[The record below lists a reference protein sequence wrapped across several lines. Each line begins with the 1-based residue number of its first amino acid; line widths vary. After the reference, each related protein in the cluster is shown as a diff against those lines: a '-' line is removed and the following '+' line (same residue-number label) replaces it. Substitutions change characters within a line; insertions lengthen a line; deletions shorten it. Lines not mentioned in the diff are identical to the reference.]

1 MIEHLRSRTTT
12 FLQVRKINE
21 IIDAIKSFRDAAE
34 GTGVNGLINQYTNR
48 INQMKDY
55 LTNTVPTSIDD
66 LLTLINNKLSG
77 YYTKQESDN
86 KFLNKNNAGDYLR
99 YNDLNLN
106 GNLTINS
113 GNQPAIKF
121 NKSNGVL
128 FTIDGVDI
136 SVWPFVIAKDNNK
149 YLEINNNGL
158 ATDKTIITK
167 NNYRKFVKL
176 PQWKDGNSIGESNK
190 NDWREVYAYNPYKN
204 DFHTVFFM
212 IKDAYKRKYN
222 PYEVSDNSSPMTN
235 MSVSFQNYYGGDK
248 NYQTISRIDQN
259 PWNWKFEVHEI
270 WRRRKKHHSSY
281 SDYWEGLGGYIIK
294 CR

>member
-1 MIEHLRSRTTT
+1 MIEHLKSRATT

-21 IIDAIKSFRDAAE
+21 IIDAIKSFREIAE

-48 INQMKDY
+48 LNQMKDY
-55 LTNTVPTSIDD
+55 LTNTVPTSIND
-66 LLTLINNKLSG
+66 LLNSINNKLSE
-77 YYTKQESDN
+77 YYTKQEADDR
-86 KFLNKNNAGDYLR
+86 FLNKNNISDYLR
-99 YNDLNLN
+99 YDDLNLN

-136 SVWPFVIAKDNNK
+136 SVWPFIIAKDNNK
-149 YLEINNNGL
+149 YLEINNGGL

-167 NNYRKFVKL
+167 NNYRKFIKL
-176 PQWKDGNSIGESNK
+176 PQWKDGNYISERNK
-190 NDWREVYAYNPYKN
+190 NDWSEVYAYNPYK
-204 DFHTVFFM
+204 DDYHSVFFM
-212 IKDAYKRKYN
+212 IRNAYKRPYN
-222 PYEVSDNSSPMTN
+222 PYEVNDGPMTD
-235 MSVSFQNYYGGDK
+235 MSVSFQNYYGDNK

-259 PWNWKFEVHEI
+259 PWNWRFEVHEI
-270 WRRRKKHHSSY
+270 WRQRKKHHSSY
-281 SDYWEGLGGYIIK
+281 SDYWDGLGGWTIK

>member
-1 MIEHLRSRTTT
+1 
-12 FLQVRKINE
+12 
-21 IIDAIKSFRDAAE
+21 
-34 GTGVNGLINQYTNR
+34 
-48 INQMKDY
+48 MKDY
-55 LTNTVPTSIDD
+55 LTNTVSTSIDD
-66 LLTLINNKLSG
+66 LLAFINNKLSG

-86 KFLNKNNAGDYLR
+86 KFLNKNNTGDYLR
-99 YNDLNLN
+99 YDDLNLN

-176 PQWKDGNSIGESNK
+176 PQWKDGNSIGEWNK

-259 PWNWKFEVHEI
+259 PWNWKFELHEI
-270 WRRRKKHHSSY
+270 WRQRKKHHSSY
-281 SDYWEGLGGYIIK
+281 SDYWDGLGGYIIK

>member
-34 GTGVNGLINQYTNR
+34 GIGVNGLLNQYTNR

-55 LTNTVPTSIDD
+55 LTNIVPTSIDD
-66 LLTLINNKLSG
+66 LLTFINNKLSG

-99 YNDLNLN
+99 YDDLNLN

-136 SVWPFVIAKDNNK
+136 YVWPFVIAKDNNK

-190 NDWREVYAYNPYKN
+190 NDWREVYAYNQYKN

-235 MSVSFQNYYGGDK
+235 MSVSFQNYYGDDK

>member
-34 GTGVNGLINQYTNR
+34 GIGVNGLLNQYTNR

-55 LTNTVPTSIDD
+55 LTNIVPTSIDD
-66 LLTLINNKLSG
+66 LLTFINNKLSG

-99 YNDLNLN
+99 YDDLNLN

-136 SVWPFVIAKDNNK
+136 YVWPFVIAKDNNK

-190 NDWREVYAYNPYKN
+190 NDWREVYAYNQYKN

>member
-1 MIEHLRSRTTT
+1 MIEHLKSRTTT

-21 IIDAIKSFRDAAE
+21 IIDVIKSFREIAE

-48 INQMKDY
+48 LNQMKDY
-55 LTNTVPTSIDD
+55 LANTVPASIND
-66 LLTLINNKLSG
+66 LLNSINNKLSG

-86 KFLNKNNAGDYLR
+86 KFLNKNNVGDYLR
-99 YNDLNLN
+99 YDDLNLN

-136 SVWPFVIAKDNNK
+136 SVWPFIIAKDNNK

-167 NNYRKFVKL
+167 NNYRKFIKL
-176 PQWKDGNSIGESNK
+176 PQWKDGNYISERNK
-190 NDWREVYAYNPYKN
+190 NDWSEVYAYNPYN
-204 DFHTVFFM
+204 DRHQSIFFM
-212 IKDAYKRKYN
+212 IKDAYKRNYD
-222 PYEVSDNSSPMTN
+222 YDSTTTGPMTN
-235 MSVSFQNYYGGDK
+235 MSVSFQNYYGGEK
-248 NYQTISRIDQN
+248 NYQVISRLDQN
-259 PWNWKFEVHEI
+259 PWNWKFEVCEI
-270 WRRRKKHHSSY
+270 WRQRKKHHSSY
-281 SDYWEGLGGYIIK
+281 RHKWDDEEGYIIK

>member
-1 MIEHLRSRTTT
+1 MIEHLKSRTTT

-21 IIDAIKSFRDAAE
+21 IIDAIKSFREIAE

-48 INQMKDY
+48 LNQMKDY
-55 LTNTVPTSIDD
+55 LTNTVPTSIND
-66 LLTLINNKLSG
+66 LLNSINNKLSE
-77 YYTKQESDN
+77 YYTKQEADDR
-86 KFLNKNNAGDYLR
+86 FLNKNSVSDYLR
-99 YNDLNLN
+99 YDDLNLN

-113 GNQPAIKF
+113 DNQPAIKF

-149 YLEINNNGL
+149 YLEINNGGL

-167 NNYRKFVKL
+167 NNYRKFIKL
-176 PQWKDGNSIGESNK
+176 PQWKDGNYISERNK
-190 NDWREVYAYNPYKN
+190 NDWSEVYAYNPYK
-204 DFHTVFFM
+204 DDYHSVFFM
-212 IKDAYKRKYN
+212 IRNAYKRPYN
-222 PYEVSDNSSPMTN
+222 PYEVNDGPMTD
-235 MSVSFQNYYGGDK
+235 MSVSFQNYYGDNK

-259 PWNWKFEVHEI
+259 PWNWRFEVHEI
-270 WRRRKKHHSSY
+270 WRQRKKHHSSY
-281 SDYWEGLGGYIIK
+281 SDYWDGLGGWTIK

>member
-1 MIEHLRSRTTT
+1 MIEHLKSRTTT

-21 IIDAIKSFRDAAE
+21 IIDAIKSFREIAE

-48 INQMKDY
+48 LNQMKDY
-55 LTNTVPTSIDD
+55 LTNTVPTSIND
-66 LLTLINNKLSG
+66 LLNSINNKLSE
-77 YYTKQESDN
+77 YYTKQEADDR
-86 KFLNKNNAGDYLR
+86 FLNKNNINDYLR
-99 YNDLNLN
+99 YDDLNLN

-149 YLEINNNGL
+149 YLEINNGGL

-176 PQWKDGNSIGESNK
+176 PQWKDGNYISERNK
-190 NDWREVYAYNPYKN
+190 NDWSEVYAYNPYQG
-204 DFHTVFFM
+204 DYHSVFFM
-212 IKDAYKRKYN
+212 IRNAYKRPYN
-222 PYEVSDNSSPMTN
+222 PYEVNDGPMTD
-235 MSVSFQNYYGGDK
+235 MSVSFQNYYGDNK

-259 PWNWKFEVHEI
+259 PWNWRFEVHEI
-270 WRRRKKHHSSY
+270 WRQRKKHHSSY
-281 SDYWEGLGGYIIK
+281 SDYWDGLGGWTIK

>member
-1 MIEHLRSRTTT
+1 MIEHLKSRTTT

-21 IIDAIKSFRDAAE
+21 IIDAIKSFREIAE

-48 INQMKDY
+48 LNQMKDY
-55 LTNTVPTSIDD
+55 LTNTVPASIND
-66 LLTLINNKLSG
+66 LFNSINNKLSG

-86 KFLNKNNAGDYLR
+86 KFLNKNNVGDYLR
-99 YNDLNLN
+99 YDDLNLN

-113 GNQPAIKF
+113 GNQPAVKF

-136 SVWPFVIAKDNNK
+136 SVWPFIIAKDNNK

-167 NNYRKFVKL
+167 NNYRKFIKL
-176 PQWKDGNSIGESNK
+176 PQWKDGNYISERNK
-190 NDWREVYAYNPYKN
+190 NDWSEVYAYNSYK
-204 DFHTVFFM
+204 DDYHSVFFM
-212 IKDAYKRKYN
+212 IRNAYKRHYN
-222 PYEVSDNSSPMTN
+222 PYEVNDGPMTD

-259 PWNWKFEVHEI
+259 PWNWNFEVHEI
-270 WRRRKKHHSSY
+270 WRQRKKHHSSY
-281 SDYWEGLGGYIIK
+281 SDYWDGLGGWTIK

>member
-21 IIDAIKSFRDAAE
+21 IIDAIKSFRYAAE

-66 LLTLINNKLSG
+66 LLAFINNKLSG

-99 YNDLNLN
+99 YDDLNLN

-167 NNYRKFVKL
+167 NNYRKFIKL

-190 NDWREVYAYNPYKN
+190 NNWREVYAYNPYKN

-212 IKDAYKRKYN
+212 IKDAYKRRYN
-222 PYEVSDNSSPMTN
+222 PYEVSDSSSPMTN
-235 MSVSFQNYYGGDK
+235 MSVSFQNYYGDDK

-259 PWNWKFEVHEI
+259 PWNWKFELHEI
-270 WRRRKKHHSSY
+270 WRQRKKHHSSY
-281 SDYWEGLGGYIIK
+281 SDYWDGLGEYIIK

>member
-1 MIEHLRSRTTT
+1 MIEHLKSRTTT

-21 IIDAIKSFRDAAE
+21 IIDAIKSFREIAE

-48 INQMKDY
+48 LNQMKEY
-55 LTNTVPTSIDD
+55 LINTVPTSIND
-66 LLTLINNKLSG
+66 LLNSINNKLSE
-77 YYTKQESDN
+77 YYTKQEADDR
-86 KFLNKNNAGDYLR
+86 FLNKNNVNDYLR
-99 YNDLNLN
+99 YDDLNLN

-149 YLEINNNGL
+149 YLEINNGGL

-176 PQWKDGNSIGESNK
+176 PQWKDGNYISERNK
-190 NDWREVYAYNPYKN
+190 NDWSEVYAYNPYKN
-204 DFHTVFFM
+204 DYHSVFFM
-212 IKDAYKRKYN
+212 IRNAYKRPYN
-222 PYEVSDNSSPMTN
+222 PYEVNDGPMTD
-235 MSVSFQNYYGGDK
+235 MSVSFQNYYGDNK

-259 PWNWKFEVHEI
+259 PWNWRFEVHEI
-270 WRRRKKHHSSY
+270 WRQRKKHHSSY
-281 SDYWEGLGGYIIK
+281 SDYWDGLGGWTIK

>member
-1 MIEHLRSRTTT
+1 MIEHLKSRTTT

-21 IIDAIKSFRDAAE
+21 IIDAIKSFREIAE

-48 INQMKDY
+48 LNQMKEY
-55 LTNTVPTSIDD
+55 LTNTVPTSIND
-66 LLTLINNKLSG
+66 LLNSINNKLSE
-77 YYTKQESDN
+77 YYTKQEADDR
-86 KFLNKNNAGDYLR
+86 FLNKNNINDYLR
-99 YNDLNLN
+99 YDDLNLN

-149 YLEINNNGL
+149 YLEINNGGL

-167 NNYRKFVKL
+167 NNYRKFIKL
-176 PQWKDGNSIGESNK
+176 PQWKDGNYISERNK
-190 NDWREVYAYNPYKN
+190 NDWSEVYAYNPYK
-204 DFHTVFFM
+204 DDYHSVFFM
-212 IKDAYKRKYN
+212 IRNAYKRPYN
-222 PYEVSDNSSPMTN
+222 PYEVNDGPLTD
-235 MSVSFQNYYGGDK
+235 MSVSFQNYYGDNK

-259 PWNWKFEVHEI
+259 PWNWRFEVHEI
-270 WRRRKKHHSSY
+270 WRQRKKHHSSY
-281 SDYWEGLGGYIIK
+281 SDYWDGLGGWTIK

>member
-1 MIEHLRSRTTT
+1 MIEHLKSRTTT

-21 IIDAIKSFRDAAE
+21 IIDAIKSFREIAE

-48 INQMKDY
+48 LNQMKDY
-55 LTNTVPTSIDD
+55 LTNTVPASIND
-66 LLTLINNKLSG
+66 LLNSINNKLSE
-77 YYTKQESDN
+77 YYTKQEADDR
-86 KFLNKNNAGDYLR
+86 FLNKNNINDYLR
-99 YNDLNLN
+99 YDDLNLN

-136 SVWPFVIAKDNNK
+136 SVWPFIIAKDNNK
-149 YLEINNNGL
+149 YLEINNGGL

-167 NNYRKFVKL
+167 NNYRKFIKL
-176 PQWKDGNSIGESNK
+176 PQWKDGNYISERNK
-190 NDWREVYAYNPYKN
+190 NDWSEVYAYNPYK
-204 DFHTVFFM
+204 DDYHSVFFM
-212 IKDAYKRKYN
+212 IRNAYKRPYN
-222 PYEVSDNSSPMTN
+222 PYEVNDGPLTD
-235 MSVSFQNYYGGDK
+235 MSVSFQNYYGDNK

-259 PWNWKFEVHEI
+259 PWNWRFEVHEI
-270 WRRRKKHHSSY
+270 WRQRKKHHSSY
-281 SDYWEGLGGYIIK
+281 SDYWDGLGGWAIK

>member
-66 LLTLINNKLSG
+66 LLAFINNKLSG

-99 YNDLNLN
+99 YDDLNLN
-106 GNLTINS
+106 GNLTVNS

-204 DFHTVFFM
+204 YHHTIFFM
-212 IKDAYKRKYN
+212 IKDAYKRNYDYDSTTN
-222 PYEVSDNSSPMTN
+222 GPMTN
-235 MSVSFQNYYGGDK
+235 MSTSFQNYYGGEK
-248 NYQTISRIDQN
+248 NYEIISRIDQN
-259 PWNWKFEVHEI
+259 PWNWKFEIHYV
-270 WRRRKKHHSSY
+270 WRQRKKHHSYYRHKWNSE
-281 SDYWEGLGGYIIK
+281 EGYTIK

>member
-77 YYTKQESDN
+77 YYTKQESDD
-86 KFLNKNNAGDYLR
+86 KFLNKNNVGDYLR
-99 YNDLNLN
+99 YDDLNLN

-128 FTIDGVDI
+128 FTIDGIDI

-176 PQWKDGNSIGESNK
+176 PQWKDGNSIGELNK
-190 NDWREVYAYNPYKN
+190 NDWREVYAYNQYKN

-212 IKDAYKRKYN
+212 IKDAYKRRYS

>member
-21 IIDAIKSFRDAAE
+21 IIDTIKSFRDAAE

-55 LTNTVPTSIDD
+55 LTNIVPTSIDD
-66 LLTLINNKLSG
+66 LLALINNKLSG

-99 YNDLNLN
+99 YDDLNLN

-136 SVWPFVIAKDNNK
+136 FVWPFVIAKDNNK

-176 PQWKDGNSIGESNK
+176 PQWEDGNSIGESNK

>member
-1 MIEHLRSRTTT
+1 MIEHLKSRTTT

-21 IIDAIKSFRDAAE
+21 IIDTIKSFRDIAE

-55 LTNTVPTSIDD
+55 LTNIVPTSIDD
-66 LLTLINNKLSG
+66 LLALINNKLSG

-99 YNDLNLN
+99 YDDLNLN

-176 PQWKDGNSIGESNK
+176 PQWKDGNSIGEWNK
-190 NDWREVYAYNPYKN
+190 NDWREVYAYNQYKN

>member
-1 MIEHLRSRTTT
+1 MIEHLKSRTTT

-55 LTNTVPTSIDD
+55 LTNTVSTSIDD
-66 LLTLINNKLSG
+66 LLAFINNKLSG

-99 YNDLNLN
+99 YDDLNLN

-136 SVWPFVIAKDNNK
+136 SIWPFVIAKDNNK

-167 NNYRKFVKL
+167 NNYRKFIKL
-176 PQWKDGNSIGESNK
+176 PQWKDGNSIGELNK
-190 NDWREVYAYNPYKN
+190 NDWREVYAYNQYKN

-281 SDYWEGLGGYIIK
+281 SDYWKGLGGYIIK

>member
-1 MIEHLRSRTTT
+1 MIEHLKSRTTT

-21 IIDAIKSFRDAAE
+21 IIDAIKSFREIAE

-48 INQMKDY
+48 LNQMKDY
-55 LTNTVPTSIDD
+55 LINTVPTSIND
-66 LLTLINNKLSG
+66 LLNSINNKLSE
-77 YYTKQESDN
+77 YYTKQEADDR
-86 KFLNKNNAGDYLR
+86 FLNKNNISDYLR
-99 YNDLNLN
+99 YDDLNLN

-149 YLEINNNGL
+149 YLEINNGGL

-167 NNYRKFVKL
+167 NNYRKFIKL
-176 PQWKDGNSIGESNK
+176 PQWKDGNYISERNK
-190 NDWREVYAYNPYKN
+190 NDWSEVYAYNPYK
-204 DFHTVFFM
+204 DDYHSVFFM
-212 IKDAYKRKYN
+212 IRNAYKRPYN
-222 PYEVSDNSSPMTN
+222 PYEVNDGPMTD
-235 MSVSFQNYYGGDK
+235 MSVSFQNYYGDNK

-259 PWNWKFEVHEI
+259 PWNWRFEVHEI
-270 WRRRKKHHSSY
+270 WRQRKKHHSSY
-281 SDYWEGLGGYIIK
+281 SDYWDGLGGWTIK

>member
-1 MIEHLRSRTTT
+1 MIEHLKSRTTT

-21 IIDAIKSFRDAAE
+21 IIDAIKSFRDVAE

-55 LTNTVPTSIDD
+55 LTNTLPASFDD
-66 LLTLINNKLSG
+66 LLSTINNKLSG

-99 YNDLNLN
+99 YDDLNLN

-136 SVWPFVIAKDNNK
+136 SVWPFIIAKDNNK
-149 YLEINNNGL
+149 YLEINNSGL

-167 NNYRKFVKL
+167 NNYRKFIKL
-176 PQWKDGNSIGESNK
+176 PQWKDGNVIGEHNK
-190 NDWREVYAYNPYKN
+190 NDWSEVYAYNPYEN
-204 DFHTVFFM
+204 DYHTVFFM
-212 IKDAYKRKYN
+212 IKDAYKRHYN
-222 PYEVSDNSSPMTN
+222 PYEVNDGPLTN
-235 MSVSFQNYYGGDK
+235 MSVSFQNYYGDDK
-248 NYQTISRIDQN
+248 NYQTISRLDQN
-259 PWNWKFEVHEI
+259 PWNWKFEMHEI
-270 WRRRKKHHSSY
+270 WRQRKKHHGSY
-281 SDYWEGLGGYIIK
+281 SDYWDGLGGYTIK

>member
-1 MIEHLRSRTTT
+1 MIEHLKSRTTT

-21 IIDAIKSFRDAAE
+21 IIDAIKSFREIAE

-48 INQMKDY
+48 LNQMKDY
-55 LTNTVPTSIDD
+55 LTNTVPASIND
-66 LLTLINNKLSG
+66 LLNSINNKLSE
-77 YYTKQESDN
+77 YYTKQEADDR
-86 KFLNKNNAGDYLR
+86 FLNKNNINDYLR
-99 YNDLNLN
+99 YDDLNLN

-136 SVWPFVIAKDNNK
+136 SVWPFIIAKDNNK
-149 YLEINNNGL
+149 YLEINNGGL

-167 NNYRKFVKL
+167 NNYRKFIKL
-176 PQWKDGNSIGESNK
+176 PQWKDGNYISERNK
-190 NDWREVYAYNPYKN
+190 NDWSEVYAYNPYK
-204 DFHTVFFM
+204 DDYHSVFFM
-212 IKDAYKRKYN
+212 IRNAYKRPYN
-222 PYEVSDNSSPMTN
+222 PYEVNDGPLTD
-235 MSVSFQNYYGGDK
+235 MSVSFQNYYGDNK

-259 PWNWKFEVHEI
+259 PWNWRFEVHEI
-270 WRRRKKHHSSY
+270 WRQRKKHHSSY
-281 SDYWEGLGGYIIK
+281 SDYWDGLGGWTIK

>member
-1 MIEHLRSRTTT
+1 M
-12 FLQVRKINE
+12 
-21 IIDAIKSFRDAAE
+21 
-34 GTGVNGLINQYTNR
+34 
-48 INQMKDY
+48 
-55 LTNTVPTSIDD
+55 
-66 LLTLINNKLSG
+66 
-77 YYTKQESDN
+77 
-86 KFLNKNNAGDYLR
+86 
-99 YNDLNLN
+99 
-106 GNLTINS
+106 
-113 GNQPAIKF
+113 
-121 NKSNGVL
+121 
-128 FTIDGVDI
+128 
-136 SVWPFVIAKDNNK
+136 
-149 YLEINNNGL
+149 

-222 PYEVSDNSSPMTN
+222 PYEVNDNSSPMTN

>member
-1 MIEHLRSRTTT
+1 MIEHLKSRTTT

-21 IIDAIKSFRDAAE
+21 IIDAIKSFREIAE
-34 GTGVNGLINQYTNR
+34 GTGVNGLISQYTNR
-48 INQMKDY
+48 LNQMKEY
-55 LTNTVPTSIDD
+55 LTNTVPTSIND
-66 LLTLINNKLSG
+66 LLNSINNKLSE
-77 YYTKQESDN
+77 YYTKQEADDR
-86 KFLNKNNAGDYLR
+86 FLNKNNINDYLR
-99 YNDLNLN
+99 YDDLNLN

-149 YLEINNNGL
+149 YLEINNGGL

-167 NNYRKFVKL
+167 NNYRKFIKL
-176 PQWKDGNSIGESNK
+176 PQWKDGNYISERNK
-190 NDWREVYAYNPYKN
+190 NDWSEVYAYNPYK
-204 DFHTVFFM
+204 DDYHSIFFM
-212 IKDAYKRKYN
+212 IRNAYKRPYN
-222 PYEVSDNSSPMTN
+222 PYEVNDGPLTD
-235 MSVSFQNYYGGDK
+235 MSVSFQNYYGDNK

-259 PWNWKFEVHEI
+259 PWNWRFEVHEI
-270 WRRRKKHHSSY
+270 WRQRKKHHSSY
-281 SDYWEGLGGYIIK
+281 SDYWDGLGGWTIK

>member
-1 MIEHLRSRTTT
+1 MIEHLRSITTT

-55 LTNTVPTSIDD
+55 LTNTIPTSIDD
-66 LLTLINNKLSG
+66 LLAFINNKLSG

-99 YNDLNLN
+99 YDDLNLN

-176 PQWKDGNSIGESNK
+176 PQWKDGNSIGELNK
-190 NDWREVYAYNPYKN
+190 NDWREVYAYNQYKN

-212 IKDAYKRKYN
+212 IKDAYKRIYN
-222 PYEVSDNSSPMTN
+222 PYEVSDSSSPTTN

-281 SDYWEGLGGYIIK
+281 SDYWKGLGGYIIK

>member
-66 LLTLINNKLSG
+66 LLAFINNKLSG

-86 KFLNKNNAGDYLR
+86 KFLNKNNVGDYLR
-99 YNDLNLN
+99 YDDLNLN

-121 NKSNGVL
+121 NKSSGVL

-149 YLEINNNGL
+149 YLEINNSGL

-167 NNYRKFVKL
+167 NNYRKFIKL

-212 IKDAYKRKYN
+212 IKDAYKRRYN
-222 PYEVSDNSSPMTN
+222 PYEVSDSSSPMTN

-270 WRRRKKHHSSY
+270 WRQRKKHHSSY
-281 SDYWEGLGGYIIK
+281 SDYWDGLGGYIIK

>member
-1 MIEHLRSRTTT
+1 MIEHLKSRTTT

-21 IIDAIKSFRDAAE
+21 IIDAIKSFREIAE

-48 INQMKDY
+48 LNQMKDY
-55 LTNTVPTSIDD
+55 LTNTVPTSIND
-66 LLTLINNKLSG
+66 LLNSINNKLSEC
-77 YYTKQESDN
+77 YTKQEADDR
-86 KFLNKNNAGDYLR
+86 FLNKNSVSDYLR
-99 YNDLNLN
+99 YDDLNLN

-149 YLEINNNGL
+149 YLEINNGGL

-167 NNYRKFVKL
+167 NNYRKFIKL
-176 PQWKDGNSIGESNK
+176 PQWKDGNYISERNK
-190 NDWREVYAYNPYKN
+190 NDWSEVYAYNPYK
-204 DFHTVFFM
+204 DDYHSVFFM
-212 IKDAYKRKYN
+212 IRNAYKRPYN
-222 PYEVSDNSSPMTN
+222 PYEVNDGPMTD
-235 MSVSFQNYYGGDK
+235 MSVSFQNYYGDNK

-259 PWNWKFEVHEI
+259 PWNWRFEVHEI
-270 WRRRKKHHSSY
+270 WRQRKKHHSSY
-281 SDYWEGLGGYIIK
+281 SDYWDGLGGWTIK

>member
-1 MIEHLRSRTTT
+1 MIEHLKSRTTT
-12 FLQVRKINE
+12 FLQVKKINE
-21 IIDAIKSFRDAAE
+21 IIDTIKAFRDIAE

-55 LTNTVPTSIDD
+55 LTNTVPSSIDD
-66 LLTLINNKLSG
+66 LLSLINNKLSG

-86 KFLNKNNAGDYLR
+86 KFLNKSNAGDYLR
-99 YNDLNLN
+99 YDDLNLN

-113 GNQPAIKF
+113 GNQPAVKF

-128 FTIDGVDI
+128 FTIDGIDI
-136 SVWPFVIAKDNNK
+136 SVWPFIIAKDNNK

-167 NNYRKFVKL
+167 NNYRKFIKL
-176 PQWKDGNSIGESNK
+176 PQWKDGSSIGEQNK
-190 NDWREVYAYNPYKN
+190 NDWSEVFAYNPHQN
-204 DFHTVFFM
+204 DYHTVFFM
-212 IKDAYKRKYN
+212 IKDAYKRRYN
-222 PYEVSDNSSPMTN
+222 PYEVNDSSSPMTN

-259 PWNWKFEVHEI
+259 PWNWKFELHEI
-270 WRRRKKHHSSY
+270 WRQRKKHHSSY
-281 SDYWEGLGGYIIK
+281 SDYWDDLGGYTIK

>member
-34 GTGVNGLINQYTNR
+34 GTGVNGLLNQYTNR

-66 LLTLINNKLSG
+66 LLAFINNKLSG

-99 YNDLNLN
+99 YDDLNLN

-149 YLEINNNGL
+149 YLEINNSGL

-167 NNYRKFVKL
+167 NNYRKFIKL
-176 PQWKDGNSIGESNK
+176 PQWKDGNSIGELNK
-190 NDWREVYAYNPYKN
+190 NDWREVYAYNLYKN

-212 IKDAYKRKYN
+212 IKDAYKRRYN

-281 SDYWEGLGGYIIK
+281 SDYWKGLEGYTIK

>member
-1 MIEHLRSRTTT
+1 MIEHLKSRTTT

-21 IIDAIKSFRDAAE
+21 IIDAIKSFREIAE

-48 INQMKDY
+48 LNQMKEY
-55 LTNTVPTSIDD
+55 LTNTVPTSIND
-66 LLTLINNKLSG
+66 LLNSINNKLSE
-77 YYTKQESDN
+77 YYTKQEADDR
-86 KFLNKNNAGDYLR
+86 FLNKNNINDYLR

-106 GNLTINS
+106 GNLIINS

-149 YLEINNNGL
+149 YLEINNDGL

-167 NNYRKFVKL
+167 NNYRKFIKL
-176 PQWKDGNSIGESNK
+176 PQWKDGNYISERNK
-190 NDWREVYAYNPYKN
+190 NDWSEVYAYNPYE
-204 DFHTVFFM
+204 DDYHSVFFM
-212 IKDAYKRKYN
+212 IRNAYKRPYN
-222 PYEVSDNSSPMTN
+222 PYEVNDGPLTD
-235 MSVSFQNYYGGDK
+235 MSVSFQNYYGDNK

-259 PWNWKFEVHEI
+259 PWNWRFEVHEI
-270 WRRRKKHHSSY
+270 WRQRKKHHSSY
-281 SDYWEGLGGYIIK
+281 SDYWDGLGGWTIK

>member
-1 MIEHLRSRTTT
+1 MIEHLKSRATT

-21 IIDAIKSFRDAAE
+21 IIDAIKSFREIAE

-48 INQMKDY
+48 LNQMKDY
-55 LTNTVPTSIDD
+55 LTNTVPTSIND
-66 LLTLINNKLSG
+66 LLNSINNKLSE
-77 YYTKQESDN
+77 YYTKQEADDR
-86 KFLNKNNAGDYLR
+86 FLNKNNISDYLR
-99 YNDLNLN
+99 YDDLNLN

-136 SVWPFVIAKDNNK
+136 SVWPFIIAKDNNK
-149 YLEINNNGL
+149 YLEINNGGL

-167 NNYRKFVKL
+167 NNYRKFIKL
-176 PQWKDGNSIGESNK
+176 TQWKDGNYISERNK
-190 NDWREVYAYNPYKN
+190 NDWSEVYAYNPYKN
-204 DFHTVFFM
+204 DYHSVFFM
-212 IKDAYKRKYN
+212 IRNAYKRPYN
-222 PYEVSDNSSPMTN
+222 PYEVNDGPMTD
-235 MSVSFQNYYGGDK
+235 MSVSFQNYYGDNK

-259 PWNWKFEVHEI
+259 PWNWRFEVHEI
-270 WRRRKKHHSSY
+270 WRQRKKHHSSY
-281 SDYWEGLGGYIIK
+281 SDYWDGLGGWTIK

>member
-1 MIEHLRSRTTT
+1 MIEHLKSRTTT

-21 IIDAIKSFRDAAE
+21 IIDAIKSFREIAE

-48 INQMKDY
+48 LNQMKEY
-55 LTNTVPTSIDD
+55 LTNTVPTSIND
-66 LLTLINNKLSG
+66 LLNSINNKLSE
-77 YYTKQESDN
+77 YYTKQEADDR
-86 KFLNKNNAGDYLR
+86 FLNKNNINDYLR
-99 YNDLNLN
+99 YDDLNLN

-149 YLEINNNGL
+149 YLEINNGGL

-167 NNYRKFVKL
+167 NNYRKFIKL
-176 PQWKDGNSIGESNK
+176 PQWKDGNYISERNK
-190 NDWREVYAYNPYKN
+190 NDWSEVYAYNPYK
-204 DFHTVFFM
+204 DDYHSIFFM
-212 IKDAYKRKYN
+212 IRNAYKRPYN
-222 PYEVSDNSSPMTN
+222 PYEVNDGPLTD
-235 MSVSFQNYYGGDK
+235 MSVSFQNYYGDNK

-259 PWNWKFEVHEI
+259 PWNWRFEVHEI
-270 WRRRKKHHSSY
+270 WRQRKKHHSSY
-281 SDYWEGLGGYIIK
+281 SDYWDGLGGWTIK

>member
-1 MIEHLRSRTTT
+1 MIEHLKSRTTT

-21 IIDAIKSFRDAAE
+21 IIDAIKSFREIAE

-48 INQMKDY
+48 LNQMKEH
-55 LTNTVPTSIDD
+55 LTNTVPTSIND
-66 LLTLINNKLSG
+66 LLNSINNKLSE
-77 YYTKQESDN
+77 YYTKKEADDR
-86 KFLNKNNAGDYLR
+86 FLNKNNINDYLR
-99 YNDLNLN
+99 YDDLNLN

-121 NKSNGVL
+121 NKYNGVL

-136 SVWPFVIAKDNNK
+136 SVWPFVIAKNNNK

-167 NNYRKFVKL
+167 NNYRKFIKL
-176 PQWKDGNSIGESNK
+176 PQWKDGNYISERNK
-190 NDWREVYAYNPYKN
+190 NDWSEVYAYNPYKN
-204 DFHTVFFM
+204 DYHSVFFM
-212 IKDAYKRKYN
+212 IRNAYKRPYN
-222 PYEVSDNSSPMTN
+222 PYEVNDGPMTD
-235 MSVSFQNYYGGDK
+235 MSVSFQNYYGDNK

-259 PWNWKFEVHEI
+259 PWNWRFEVHEI
-270 WRRRKKHHSSY
+270 WRQRKKHHSSY
-281 SDYWEGLGGYIIK
+281 SDYWDGLGGWTIK

>member
-1 MIEHLRSRTTT
+1 MIEHLRNRTTT

-34 GTGVNGLINQYTNR
+34 GTGVNGLLNQYTNR

-66 LLTLINNKLSG
+66 LLTFINNKLSG
-77 YYTKQESDN
+77 YYTKQESDD
-86 KFLNKNNAGDYLR
+86 KFLNKNNVGDYLR
-99 YNDLNLN
+99 YDDLNLN

-128 FTIDGVDI
+128 FTIDGIDI

-176 PQWKDGNSIGESNK
+176 PQWKNGNSIGESNK
-190 NDWREVYAYNPYKN
+190 NDWREVYAYNTYKN

-212 IKDAYKRKYN
+212 IKDAYKRRYN
-222 PYEVSDNSSPMTN
+222 PYEVSDSSSPMTN
-235 MSVSFQNYYGGDK
+235 MSVSFQNY
-248 NYQTISRIDQN
+248 
-259 PWNWKFEVHEI
+259 
-270 WRRRKKHHSSY
+270 
-281 SDYWEGLGGYIIK
+281 
-294 CR
+294 

>member
-1 MIEHLRSRTTT
+1 MIEHLKSRTTT

-21 IIDAIKSFRDAAE
+21 IIDAIKSFRDVAE

-55 LTNTVPTSIDD
+55 LTNTLPASFDD
-66 LLTLINNKLSG
+66 LLNTINNKLSG

-99 YNDLNLN
+99 YDDLNLN

-113 GNQPAIKF
+113 DNQPAIKF

-136 SVWPFVIAKDNNK
+136 SVWPLIIAKDNNK

-167 NNYRKFVKL
+167 NNYRKFIKL
-176 PQWKDGNSIGESNK
+176 PQWKDGNVIGEHNK
-190 NDWREVYAYNPYKN
+190 NDWSEVYAYNPYEN
-204 DFHTVFFM
+204 DYHTVFFM
-212 IKDAYKRKYN
+212 IKDAYKRHYN
-222 PYEVSDNSSPMTN
+222 PYEVNDGPMTD
-235 MSVSFQNYYGGDK
+235 MSVSFQNYYGDDK
-248 NYQTISRIDQN
+248 NYQTISRLDQN
-259 PWNWKFEVHEI
+259 PWNWKFEMHEI
-270 WRRRKKHHSSY
+270 WRQRKKHHGSY
-281 SDYWEGLGGYIIK
+281 SDYWDGLGGYTIK

>member
-1 MIEHLRSRTTT
+1 MIEHLKSRTTT

-21 IIDAIKSFRDAAE
+21 IIDAIKSFREIAE

-48 INQMKDY
+48 LNQMKDY
-55 LTNTVPTSIDD
+55 LTNTVPTSIND
-66 LLTLINNKLSG
+66 LLNSINNKLSE
-77 YYTKQESDN
+77 YYTKQEADDR
-86 KFLNKNNAGDYLR
+86 FLNKNNINDYLR
-99 YNDLNLN
+99 YDDLNLN

-136 SVWPFVIAKDNNK
+136 SIWPFVIAKDNNK
-149 YLEINNNGL
+149 YLEINNAGL

-167 NNYRKFVKL
+167 NNYRKFIKL
-176 PQWKDGNSIGESNK
+176 PQWKDGNYISERNK
-190 NDWREVYAYNPYKN
+190 NDWSEVYAYNPYQG
-204 DFHTVFFM
+204 DYHSVFFM
-212 IKDAYKRKYN
+212 IRNASKRNYN
-222 PYEVSDNSSPMTN
+222 PYEVNDGPLTD

-248 NYQTISRIDQN
+248 NHQIISRIDQN
-259 PWNWKFEVHEI
+259 PWNWRFELHEI
-270 WRRRKKHHSSY
+270 WRQRKKHHSSY
-281 SDYWEGLGGYIIK
+281 SDYWDGLGGWTIK